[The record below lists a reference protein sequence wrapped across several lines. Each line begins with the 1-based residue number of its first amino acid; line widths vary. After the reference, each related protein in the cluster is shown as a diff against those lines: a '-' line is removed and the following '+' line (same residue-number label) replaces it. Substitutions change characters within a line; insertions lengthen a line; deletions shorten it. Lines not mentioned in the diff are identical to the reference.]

1 MKIWSSKSGTS
12 TNKRTHLCTSQK
24 HSQRDVQR
32 QIELKTK
39 SFQTWHRTQSP
50 QAKHTPHM
58 LSFGT
63 RIPEVQSRKHPQ
75 SAKNFR
81 SESFARSTVQST
93 SALSRNSSK
102 HVSSG
107 APPSSSQ
114 STSPDLEIF
123 QIQAGGRARH
133 YRESRFVRA
142 RHFKNLARL
151 QK

>member
-1 MKIWSSKSGTS
+1 MVYTHSHVYLQQVMSPETHQSAQSKQDHSFIQICNKYKQTNTS
-12 TNKRTHLCTSQK
+12 NTSQK

-75 SAKNFR
+75 SAKN
-81 SESFARSTVQST
+81 
-93 SALSRNSSK
+93 
-102 HVSSG
+102 
-107 APPSSSQ
+107 
-114 STSPDLEIF
+114 
-123 QIQAGGRARH
+123 
-133 YRESRFVRA
+133 
-142 RHFKNLARL
+142 
-151 QK
+151 